1 MKQSAEPPEMIS
13 HNGRG
18 TANIDPPEQ
27 SVHSRFGRSTRS
39 NSSSREPASSSIH
52 NINNNARGHIYMD
65 GEASHASSSVGPQQ
79 RAGGRS
85 SRSRSRDP
93 DSSSVVGP
101 RTGGRGSISRS
112 RDPDTGRSNASSA
125 LDNHLSKN
133 NHSNNSNRHNHSS
146 TESLGDP
153 PNDINEEDGSSED
166 SSFIASKQR
175 IDSGSTN
182 YHFPSVAPPI
192 GNHQRMRNSVV
203 LNTSS
208 HGGYNDRRTNT
219 TYRDMQNHQR
229 SRQPAKKDKDSDL
242 EALGGYSNHPNR
254 VKFADQMFG
263 PQSDQ
268 KSNYSAPWRDRSISS
283 SNASKAS
290 VGNTMKSVRSE
301 HSKSSID
308 SHGDDD
314 PYYSSA
320 SLDHRIHHY
329 GYLKKNAAFLAVVS
343 ALMMATT
350 VNYFGGSLV
359 GDGSRTM
366 DAQRGLTNE
375 HDMRDPV
382 RGIMDDVHPV
392 INQDL
397 PQAADDDGGIRG
409 PEMFNDV
416 DQQEQ
421 PVDWNKVPPHLR
433 GYYSK
438 LLGVGEQ
445 FRGVQRI
452 SPEQQMLQQ
461 EQLQIQN
468 EMQRQIMDAQ
478 QKAIQSIGNEG
489 MSNNEEQPESSRK
502 VPVIDLKEFERQ
514 QEELERNAG
523 TGLDD
528 GNENEGE
535 TVETTLR
542 QDADDALAKQQLEEI
557 HQRQQGEAAG
567 KRATKAER
575 QRAKELKAYQDAV
588 KQQTLE
594 EQEAA
599 AAEGQ
604 QQAQEGS
611 AQKPAAAATA
621 EQQAQE
627 QQAQEEAQRQQ
638 QAAVEVAEFQAQEEL
653 AKQQLDNILGKI
665 EQGGPVDESSQQQA
679 EQQAEQERQA
689 QAEQQ
694 AQAEEQAQAE
704 RQAQQEQQAEADAAQ
719 HEQQAQQQAEA
730 EALQA
735 QEEEK
740 AKQQAQ
746 EVEQL
751 PPKEDSQP
759 PQEQEQPPPPPSM
772 ELPTE
777 AEMEVSRQKAA
788 EEAQRIE
795 AEEEARQ
802 KLAQEESLRKA
813 ATAMED
819 QRLAQEQAI
828 LEVAG
833 VEQPPQEADADVQ
846 VEEPGGEQMVMTMD
860 PNLGEDNAS
869 GEGVEEGGG
878 GDGNG
883 AIDELT
889 NELADLMALL
899 QSKKG

>member
-1 MKQSAEPPEMIS
+1 MD
-13 HNGRG
+13 N
-18 TANIDPPEQ
+18 
-27 SVHSRFGRSTRS
+27 SVSRST
-39 NSSSREPASSSIH
+39 
-52 NINNNARGHIYMD
+52 
-65 GEASHASSSVGPQQ
+65 
-79 RAGGRS
+79 
-85 SRSRSRDP
+85 
-93 DSSSVVGP
+93 
-101 RTGGRGSISRS
+101 
-112 RDPDTGRSNASSA
+112 SSA
-125 LDNHLSKN
+125 LDKYVSNYQNQQSTDSIKEDASGIYSSCSSKR
-133 NHSNNSNRHNHSS
+133 SN
-146 TESLGDP
+146 SLLPRSFG
-153 PNDINEEDGSSED
+153 GGGGD
-166 SSFIASKQR
+166 SSFNNGSNNYQHFNQR
-175 IDSGSTN
+175 LQNSEVVNTTSL
-182 YHFPSVAPPI
+182 
-192 GNHQRMRNSVV
+192 NSVG
-203 LNTSS
+203 LNTTSS
-208 HGGYNDRRTNT
+208 YGGYNGAHHR
-219 TYRDMQNHQR
+219 RDMQNHPKTGL
-229 SRQPAKKDKDSDL
+229 PAKKDKDSDL

-263 PQSDQ
+263 PRSDQ

-409 PEMFNDV
+409 PEMFNDI

-489 MSNNEEQPESSRK
+489 MSNNEAPPESSRK

-535 TVETTLR
+535 TVETILR

-594 EQEAA
+594 EQQEAA